1 MEEQN
6 SETAALTNM
15 NLDSGP
21 AQTCATGSYNYGM
34 GRFFQRPSAFDCM
47 QGSSGVAGMGAS
59 PYSYPTP
66 YHSDW
71 GLMSTPY
78 SHGFNLNRPIG
89 LNNISS
95 NSSGFLNNLNNFSV
109 QNNVN
114 SRDYGSSAFSGIGSS
129 SSAFSST
136 GLGGGPHGSTSG
148 PMPPLCGSD
157 SFRGQCASPDSQSNS
172 STGSTSP
179 CLTNMDAVDKLD
191 SKNKG
196 KNKTKAFCSNSLVCL
211 YISFMLV
218 TVVQH

>member
-1 MEEQN
+1 MEDPN

-15 NLDSGP
+15 NLESGP

-59 PYSYPTP
+59 PYPYPTP

-71 GLMSTPY
+71 GLMSGHY
-78 SHGFNLNRPIG
+78 SHGFNLNRPLG

-109 QNNVN
+109 QSNVN

-136 GLGGGPHGSTSG
+136 SLGGGHGSASG
-148 PMPPLCGSD
+148 PMAPLCSPD
-157 SFRGQCASPDSQSNS
+157 NFRGQCGSPDSQSNS
-172 STGSTSP
+172 STGSASP
-179 CLTNMDAVDKLD
+179 CLANMDAVEKMDGK
-191 SKNKG
+191 SKG
-196 KNKTKAFCSNSLVCL
+196 KTICE
-211 YISFMLV
+211 ISV
-218 TVVQH
+218 HIQV